1 MLSFLAPPLKP
12 PPRELACRITD
23 KGSCPIH
30 IGGDK
35 CGNGTI
41 TLRGSHLYRKNGR
54 LLIILIRDWS
64 KGNLSLPCTLE
75 MACSMLRFPL
85 NQY

>member
-1 MLSFLAPPLKP
+1 MVMAPSLFLAVIYT
-12 PPRELACRITD
+12 E
-23 KGSCPIH
+23 
-30 IGGDK
+30 
-35 CGNGTI
+35 
-41 TLRGSHLYRKNGR
+41 KNGR

-64 KGNLSLPCTLE
+64 KDYLSLPCTLE

>member
-1 MLSFLAPPLKP
+1 MPPFFAPIE

-35 CGNGTI
+35 CVNGT
-41 TLRGSHLYRKNGR
+41 TALPGSHLYRKNNR
-54 LLIILIRDWS
+54 LLITLIRDWS
-64 KGNLSLPCTLE
+64 KDYLSLPCTLE
-75 MACSMLRFPL
+75 MACSMSWFP
-85 NQY
+85 

>member
-1 MLSFLAPPLKP
+1 MLSFLAPPP
-12 PPRELACRITD
+12 SPPRELARRLTD
-23 KGSCPIH
+23 KGPCPIH

-41 TLRGSHLYRKNGR
+41 TLPGSHLYRKNGR
-54 LLIILIRDWS
+54 LLIILIREWS